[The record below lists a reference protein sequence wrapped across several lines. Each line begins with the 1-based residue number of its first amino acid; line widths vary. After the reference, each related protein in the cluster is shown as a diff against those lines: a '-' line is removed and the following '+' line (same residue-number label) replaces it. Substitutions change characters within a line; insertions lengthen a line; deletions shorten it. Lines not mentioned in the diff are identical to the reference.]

1 MHSTQSRIS
10 IGAAVIIVLLIRGT
24 TVDAQPTP
32 ASPDSASEDQRAE
45 ARQLTDEA
53 IAAQAAQNYDLAID
67 RYKKAYQLVPHPVLL
82 FNIGQTNRLAG
93 NLVQAELF
101 YRRYLERDPE
111 GPYAPMARELIAS
124 TTQDA
129 SAAPQEISASRAAM
143 LRYAS
148 YTLIGF
154 GVLLGASGIRIIYQD
169 QVDVGL
175 AMGCI
180 SVGLI
185 STGVVTYMYSKRQR
199 QRRPAKSVSWS
210 PVIGTGFAGF
220 TLAGTLP

>member
-10 IGAAVIIVLLIRGT
+10 IGAAVMILLLIRGT

-32 ASPDSASEDQRAE
+32 ASPDFPSENQRAE
-45 ARQLTDEA
+45 AEQLTDEA
-53 IAAQAAQNYDLAID
+53 IAAQEAQDYDTAIEL
-67 RYKKAYQLVPHPVLL
+67 YKKAYQRVPHPVLL

-93 NLVQAELF
+93 NLVEAELF

-111 GPYAPMARELIAS
+111 GPYAPRARELIDS
-124 TTQDA
+124 TTQNA
-129 SAAPQEISASRAAM
+129 SAAPQNPGSRAAM

-154 GVLLGASGIRIIYQD
+154 GVLLGASSIRTIYQEPGY
-169 QVDVGL
+169 VAL
-175 AMGCI
+175 TIGCA

-185 STGVVTYMYSKRQR
+185 GTGVLTYMYSKRQL
-199 QRRPAKSVSWS
+199 QRRPAKPVTWS
-210 PVIGTGFAGF
+210 PVIGTDFAGF
-220 TLAGTLP
+220 ALAGTLP